1 MSSAFFRMC
10 IADLQNMRKKLSKQ
24 KNTSVIFIYK
34 YMTNQ
39 ITLMILSTV
48 ITIQDIIKA
57 YKMEGAMFFLGVIM
71 FSLFKTKF
79 VKDMLTKFF
88 DNVLHKIKGGQRKT
102 VSELSLNA
110 TEDDI
115 LHHDIFS
122 YMDFWIYSNIPS
134 MVFFTDFRTNVFKK
148 YLTIFFTTYKT
159 ELKKYVEQGEY
170 KKMNKPELKQSLLK
184 LLTNI
189 VNNYEVEMKNI
200 GIPLVVINKM
210 KNKNNETLNLI
221 IELINSICDSH
232 FYDTEDNLLKMFS
245 FMNIISAV
253 LDNIVSSAE
262 QVCNSIN
269 GELKG
274 LVMDGATEP
283 SKY

>member
-1 MSSAFFRMC
+1 MA
-10 IADLQNMRKKLSKQ
+10 KH
-24 KNTSVIFIYK
+24 
-34 YMTNQ
+34 
-39 ITLMILSTV
+39 TLLAAAIEK
-48 ITIQDIIKA
+48 QDIITA
-57 YKMEGAMFFLGVIM
+57 YKAEGLLFIVGVVL

-79 VKDMLTKFF
+79 MKDVLTKLF
-88 DNVLHKIKGGQRKT
+88 DNILNKIRGGQRKT
-102 VSELSLNA
+102 VSELSLSA
-110 TEDDI
+110 TEEDV

-134 MVFFTDFRTNVFKK
+134 MVFFTEFRTVAFKK
-148 YLTIFFTTYKT
+148 YLTLFFTTYKT
-159 ELKKYVEQGEY
+159 ELKRYVEHGEY

-184 LLTNI
+184 LLTNT
-189 VNNYEVEMKNI
+189 VNSYEAEMKNA

-232 FYDTEDNLLKMFS
+232 FYDTEDNFLKMYS
-245 FMNIISAV
+245 FLNIVSAV

-274 LVMDGATEP
+274 QTMDGVTEP
-283 SKY
+283 NK